1 MSISTQDFQVAL
13 DRATQADVSSTELLS
28 LAVHREP
35 AVRAAIAR
43 RTDCPAGA
51 LISLGHDH
59 RPEVLLALI
68 TNPRTPSSVVR
79 NLADHRSQQVAD
91 AAEERLARNI
101 LLNPNRFRHLPD

>member
-1 MSISTQDFQVAL
+1 MVVSAQDYQLAL
-13 DRATQADVSSTELLS
+13 ERATQPDVTSSELLS

-43 RTDCPAGA
+43 RNDCPAGA

-68 TNPRTPSSVVR
+68 SNPRTPSSVVR
-79 NLADHRSQQVAD
+79 NLADHRTQQVSD
-91 AAEERLARNI
+91 AAEQRLRSICA
-101 LLNPNRFRHLPD
+101 

>member
-1 MSISTQDFQVAL
+1 MGATTHELAAAL
-13 DRATQADVSSTELLS
+13 ALAADSNITSVELLS

-35 AVRAAIAR
+35 SVRAVVAA

-79 NLADHRSQQVAD
+79 NLADSKFTPVAH
-91 AAEERLARNI
+91 AAEERLRGI
-101 LLNPNRFRHLPD
+101 GR

>member
-1 MSISTQDFQVAL
+1 VGATTHELAAAL
-13 DRATQADVSSTELLS
+13 VLAAEPNITSVELLS

-35 AVRAAIAR
+35 AVRAAVAA

-79 NLADHRSQQVAD
+79 NLADSKFSAVAY
-91 AAEERLARNI
+91 AAEERLRGI
-101 LLNPNRFRHLPD
+101 GR

>member
-1 MSISTQDFQVAL
+1 MAVSTQDYQAAL
-13 DRATQADVSSTELLS
+13 ERAMLPDVTSTELLS

-68 TNPRTPSSVVR
+68 ANPRTPSSVVR

-91 AAEERLARNI
+91 AAEQRLRSI
-101 LLNPNRFRHLPD
+101 YV